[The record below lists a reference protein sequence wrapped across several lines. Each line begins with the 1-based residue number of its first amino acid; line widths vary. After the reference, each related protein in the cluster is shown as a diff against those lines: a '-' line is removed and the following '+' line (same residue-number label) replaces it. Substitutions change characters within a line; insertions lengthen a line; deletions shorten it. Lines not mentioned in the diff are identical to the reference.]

1 MSDPAEKS
9 ARCGCGYSA
18 GDPWVVPRQRY
29 SLFGWFMMSLGISHP
44 PKRISI
50 ECDHCGRV
58 FEEIRGDGK
67 FLNDYYS
74 RNR

>member
-1 MSDPAEKS
+1 M
-9 ARCGCGYSA
+9 
-18 GDPWVVPRQRY
+18 VPKQRY

-44 PKRISI
+44 PRRISI
-50 ECDHCGRV
+50 ECDHCGWV
-58 FEEIRGDGK
+58 FEEIRGSGK